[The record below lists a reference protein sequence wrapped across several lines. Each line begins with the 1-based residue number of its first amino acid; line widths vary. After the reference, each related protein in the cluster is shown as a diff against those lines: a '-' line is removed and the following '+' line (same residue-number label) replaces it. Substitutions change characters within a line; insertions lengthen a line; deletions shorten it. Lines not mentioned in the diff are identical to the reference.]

1 MDCFSVLGFGKSV
14 PEVADDDLVV
24 AIDLLAHLLLSNV
37 LSNNDLVVICLRN
50 NNKRESLSVV
60 VILRN

>member
-14 PEVADDDLVV
+14 AEVADHDLVV
-24 AIDLLAHLLLSNV
+24 AVDLLAHLLSNV